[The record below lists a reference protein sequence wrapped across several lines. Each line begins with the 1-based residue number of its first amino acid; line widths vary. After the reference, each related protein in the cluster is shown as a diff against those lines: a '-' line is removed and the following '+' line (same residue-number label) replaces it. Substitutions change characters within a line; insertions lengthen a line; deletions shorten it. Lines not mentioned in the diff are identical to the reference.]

1 MFGTFS
7 INYPFNIESSNRI
20 LNVHESFAME
30 TGWLFEFSIPKYL
43 KYERFDSSNMK
54 LYNHK
59 MKFDNHFS
67 IYSY

>member
-30 TGWLFEFSIPKYL
+30 TEWLFEFSIPKYL
-43 KYERFDSSNMK
+43 KYERFDSYMIVR
-54 LYNHK
+54 K

>member
-43 KYERFDSSNMK
+43 KYERFDSSNMIVR
-54 LYNHK
+54 K

>member
-43 KYERFDSSNMK
+43 KYERFDSYMIVR
-54 LYNHK
+54 K

>member
-43 KYERFDSSNMK
+43 KYERFDSSNMIVRK
-54 LYNHK
+54 
-59 MKFDNHFS
+59 
-67 IYSY
+67 I